1 MAYAFSKEIAGTQTL
16 KDLETL
22 KGRGLLKGF
31 YLAGGTGAALLMRH
45 RRSRDLDFFSPRPF
59 NERLLAKK
67 LSRAGRFEL
76 EKKEEGTVVG
86 LFGHTRVSFFYYP
99 YRLLRRPHRIGG
111 INVVALP
118 DIACMKLDAVS
129 SRGSKKD
136 FIDIYF
142 ILKSGYSLK
151 SLLRYFR
158 KKFSDIHYNMIHVQ
172 KGLVY
177 FKDAEHE
184 KMPSMLIPVE
194 WDSVKKF
201 FINEV
206 KNLYA
211 N

>member
-16 KDLETL
+16 KDLATL

-45 RRSRDLDFFSPRPF
+45 RRSRDLDFFSPHRF
-59 NERLLAKK
+59 NEGLLAKK
-67 LSRAGRFEL
+67 LSRAERFEL
-76 EKKEEGTVVG
+76 EKKEEGTVIG
-86 LFGHTRVSFFYYP
+86 LFNHTRVSFFYYP
-99 YRLLRRPHRIGG
+99 YRLLRRPHRIDDMD
-111 INVVALP
+111 VAGLP
-118 DIACMKLDAVS
+118 DIAGMKLDAAS

-151 SLLRYFR
+151 DLLRYFR
-158 KKFSDIHYNMIHVQ
+158 KKFSDIHYNMIHIE

-184 KMPSMLIPVE
+184 KMPSMLIPTE
-194 WDSVKKF
+194 WNSVKKF
-201 FINEV
+201 FIKEI
-206 KNLYA
+206 KKLHT
-211 N
+211 